1 MSDRERFDR
10 LIGAVL
16 EHEGGLADDPDDPG
30 GITKFGISLR
40 SYPHLGR
47 DGIRNLTIPQ
57 AKDIYYRDWWI
68 KLRCSEIRDDSVAQ
82 KYLDTCV
89 NLGPRPGTRILQR
102 ALGEVGQRVTVDGR
116 IGPQTLAAANRAD
129 PGVLITAM
137 RRMQASHYESVIM
150 RNPALAKFRR
160 GWMARAAF

>member
-1 MSDRERFDR
+1 MSDRDRFDQ

-30 GITKFGISLR
+30 GITKYGISLR

-47 DGIRNLTIPQ
+47 DGIRNLTVEQ
-57 AKDIYYRDWWI
+57 AKDIYYRNWWRQ
-68 KLRCSEIRDDSVAQ
+68 LRCAEIRDDRVAQ
-82 KYLDTCV
+82 KLLDTAV
-89 NLGPRPGTRILQR
+89 NLGKSAGVRILQQ

-116 IGPQTLAAANRAD
+116 IGPQTLVATNRTNPSVLLAA
-129 PGVLITAM
+129 I
-137 RRMQASHYESVIM
+137 RRLQAAHYEALIR
-150 RNPALAKFRR
+150 RNPRLAKFRR